1 MQIGITLQVLPL
13 INPDGLVVMDI
24 KQRTQSIGQDIAI
37 ANVGNVP
44 ETIDREANAKVA
56 VRDRETVMLGG
67 FISNEKRKSASGVPI
82 LKDIPL
88 LGNLFRSTSKSTDRQ
103 ELMILIRP
111 TVLPS
116 PIEAAKLV
124 KEEMRIMPGVASAR
138 REYDRDE
145 NRLRKKM
152 DVDEMKEIKKSES
165 QESKDQKKIDD
176 SQPKPPQTSA
186 KDIYKREGFVN

>member
-1 MQIGITLQVLPL
+1 
-13 INPDGLVVMDI
+13 VMDI

-56 VRDRETVMLGG
+56 VKDRETVMLGG

-82 LKDIPL
+82 LKDIPF
-88 LGNLFRSTSKSTDRQ
+88 LGNFFRSTSKSTDRQ

-116 PIEAAKLV
+116 PLEAAKLV
-124 KEEMRIMPGVASAR
+124 KEELKIMPGVASAR
-138 REYDRDE
+138 REWDRDE
-145 NRLRKKM
+145 NRMRKKM
-152 DVDEMKEIKKSES
+152 EAEELKDIKKTEK
-165 QESKDQKKIDD
+165 EDNKDQKKLDD
-176 SQPKPPQTSA
+176 SQPKPPQSSA